1 MQPVIKQNES
11 IEDLMIGSLML
22 IQKKDG
28 FRFGTDAVLLADF
41 AKDIPSNRTLDLC
54 TGSGIVPVLLSHKSN
69 AEKIFGLEIQKEIHE
84 MSTRTIALNKLEN
97 KVELICGDLRN
108 CAEYFPKRSFSL
120 VTCNPPYMKA
130 GSGIESENYSKYISR
145 HEELCSLEDVIS
157 AVDSML
163 KVGGHFCMVHRP
175 SRLTDI
181 ISLMRTYKIEPKRL
195 RLVLPKA
202 GAAPTLILIDGLVR
216 GGEELKIL
224 PPLVLYNNDG
234 SETDELKRIY
244 ERSE

>member
-1 MQPVIKQNES
+1 MIKKDES

-28 FRFGTDAVLLADF
+28 FRFGTDAVLLSDF
-41 AKDIPSNRTLDLC
+41 AKDIPSKRTLDLC
-54 TGSGIVPVLLSHKSN
+54 AGSGIVPILLSHKSD
-69 AEKIFGLEIQKEIHE
+69 AKEICGLEIQEEIHE
-84 MSTRTIALNKLEN
+84 MSLRTVSHNKLEDKIN
-97 KVELICGDLRN
+97 LVCGDLKR
-108 CAEYFPKRSFSL
+108 CADYFPKRSFSL

-130 GSGIESENYSKYISR
+130 GSGIECDNYSKYISR

-157 AVDSML
+157 AADSML
-163 KVGGHFCMVHRP
+163 EIGGHFCMVHRP

-181 ISLMRTYKIEPKRL
+181 ICLMRKYRIEPKRL

-202 GAAPTLILIDGLVR
+202 DSAPTLILIDGLVR
-216 GGEELKIL
+216 GGQELKIL
-224 PPLVLYNNDG
+224 PPLILYNNDG

-244 ERSE
+244 ERGE